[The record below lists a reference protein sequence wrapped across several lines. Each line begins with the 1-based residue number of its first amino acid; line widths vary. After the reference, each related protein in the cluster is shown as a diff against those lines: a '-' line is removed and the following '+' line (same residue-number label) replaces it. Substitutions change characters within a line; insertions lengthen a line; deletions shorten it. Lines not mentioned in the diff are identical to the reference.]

1 MLKSTR
7 LAAALLMTMA
17 IAPPVF
23 AQSGAATTTSPAISK
38 PATPVKPSAN
48 APAAPS
54 TEDQKVELVDINT
67 ASAAQLKALPGIG
80 DAYTAKIIQ
89 GRPYQ
94 MKNQLLSKKI
104 LPETT
109 YAKVQKLIIAKQPKS

>member
-1 MLKSTR
+1 MLKSAR

-23 AQSGAATTTSPAISK
+23 AQSGAATTASPAASK
-38 PATPVKPSAN
+38 PATPAKPSAN

-54 TEDQKVELVDINT
+54 TGDQKAELVDINT

-94 MKNQLLSKKI
+94 TKNQLLSKKI
-104 LPETT
+104 LPEAI